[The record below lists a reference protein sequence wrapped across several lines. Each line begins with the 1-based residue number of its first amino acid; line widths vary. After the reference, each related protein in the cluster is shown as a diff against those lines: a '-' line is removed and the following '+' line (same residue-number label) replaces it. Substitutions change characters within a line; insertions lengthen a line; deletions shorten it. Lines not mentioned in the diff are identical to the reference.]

1 MFILI
6 HRKGRQERKDN
17 SILAS
22 LNSEKYIRKCEKKKY
37 ENILSGLK
45 LINIYRD
52 VNR

>member
-22 LNSEKYIRKCEKKKY
+22 LNSENLPTRRVA
-37 ENILSGLK
+37 GGR
-45 LINIYRD
+45 YRPQAL
-52 VNR
+52 